1 MIEKNISINFLLF
14 KKSDFWL
21 LNENCMKMD
30 LSINF
35 ILIFNVYKI
44 IFEYFKNNIINIYFV
59 VYVFVGGG
67 LCY

>member
-1 MIEKNISINFLLF
+1 MLF

-35 ILIFNVYKI
+35 ILIFNVFKI

-67 LCY
+67 LCYWGFV